1 MMKQKKRYSSEER
14 IKILREHLDGGV
26 SVSDL
31 AERYGVHPNAIYT
44 WKKDLFE
51 KGSDIVKPSKL
62 QARREAELLQKI
74 SDLEQTLRVRE
85 GLIADIVADNI
96 ILKKKYDGGR

>member
-1 MMKQKKRYSSEER
+1 MKQKERYSSDER

-44 WKKDLFE
+44 WKKRSF
-51 KGSDIVKPSKL
+51 
-62 QARREAELLQKI
+62 RERFGY
-74 SDLEQTLRVRE
+74 S
-85 GLIADIVADNI
+85 
-96 ILKKKYDGGR
+96 